1 MPELPQNQSQ
11 QEKEHMFI
19 ELMPIL
25 KNRVVMITASDIGDG
40 FLRVNVIPK
49 ALGTNENPALATPL
63 TITGKPEDLDRDLA
77 TQLASFSESVTQA
90 SSNLETLKAEHAAAI
105 KTVEAENKKKLDE
118 RKKTSGA
125 KNGALPVGTKE
136 AIAPDVE
143 VKEGK
148 SVFGSKTQ
156 QASPRTPGLFDAPE
170 EIAAATTPQ
179 APSVFAPLVSEP
191 SVPCETRSEWL
202 PG

>member
-1 MPELPQNQSQ
+1 VPEVPQNQSQ
-11 QEKEHMFI
+11 QEKEHMFT

-49 ALGTNENPALATPL
+49 ALGTNESPALATPL
-63 TITGKPEDLDRDLA
+63 TITGKPEELDRDLA
-77 TQLASFSESVTQA
+77 AQLASFSESVTQA
-90 SSNLETLKAEHAAAI
+90 SSNLETLKAEHAAAV

-148 SVFGSKTQ
+148 PVFGSKTQ
-156 QASPRTPGLFDAPE
+156 QASPSPSLFDATE
-170 EIAAATTPQ
+170 ESAAATPQ
-179 APSVFAPLVSEP
+179 EPFASAPLASEP
-191 SVPCETRSEWL
+191 SVPGETRAESL